1 MLNTGRDNYIT
12 VWKITEKEG
21 RYSAS
26 VTTSRKNKQ
35 TGEYVNSYWNVRFV
49 GSAQEKAKAL
59 KEKDRIIVHAGDLNI
74 ENTSYKKEG
83 QDKPQNYL
91 SVTIF
96 DFDQNSTQ
104 GSNESSTSDNPDDL
118 PF

>member
-12 VWKITEKEG
+12 IWKITEKDG
-21 RYSAS
+21 RYSGSA
-26 VTTSRKNKQ
+26 TTSRKNKQ
-35 TGEYVNSYWNVRFV
+35 TGEYINSYWNVRFV
-49 GSAQEKAKAL
+49 GSAQEKAKTL
-59 KEKDRIIVHAGDLNI
+59 TEKDRIIVHAGDLNI

-96 DFDQNSTQ
+96 DFEPNNSQ
-104 GSNESSTSDNPDDL
+104 SSNTSDNPDDL